1 MKKLSK
7 RLIIFGLTVLI
18 LLANCLTAFASEDSA
33 AVQGEP
39 VYCEN
44 LTILDGGNY
53 YCVLVDTMEGAEVFS
68 YPERQVTKTF
78 VHNILDRSGEFVAK
92 MTLTITGEY
101 SQMENTAVIS
111 SVTASYSE
119 AQVSGLSYS
128 VSYNGN
134 TATIYILVNGA
145 SIGSLTY
152 QLATNGSLQQIA

>member
-1 MKKLSK
+1 
-7 RLIIFGLTVLI
+7 
-18 LLANCLTAFASEDSA
+18 
-33 AVQGEP
+33 
-39 VYCEN
+39 
-44 LTILDGGNY
+44 
-53 YCVLVDTMEGAEVFS
+53 
-68 YPERQVTKTF
+68 
-78 VHNILDRSGEFVAK
+78 